1 MGGGSSRAHAGGRTA
16 SLSSSSSSLG
26 PDTKTAKGKN
36 GSGSGR
42 SLTRSSTDQ
51 DLHLENLETFT
62 HQGDFVDDGSRVP
75 PLLGSQL
82 LASLPSQH
90 RAIWNKFFTQA
101 LQDGG
106 RREELSAAAEAACTA
121 LRTSPAHGRGVFDDN
136 AAKPGKHAAVRKAA
150 ANVAEAID
158 AAARALRWCLDAPL
172 AHGLAAAEAEAA
184 ADEHSMWTDMTMTD
198 YAEML
203 AKHLA
208 PAAAQP
214 SSQAQSVRTRALLV
228 RALQALSDA
237 CARTFPAS
245 TGVLQYALPDDCF
258 LSLATCQLLRC
269 LSPFL
274 LDKGRAPAVLLQEFG
289 EVDALLFGPSRQPDH
304 SSPLRDHLAV
314 VDHAGKA
321 LFLNLYIGNRTPL
334 DIVLSRETVFDDLVV
349 ALRDDNG
356 DNDRPLEQPSVL
368 TLRAYFKSEY
378 GKKRVNGQQVEEG
391 EGLGP
396 RKEFYSLAS
405 LDLSSAWRGQ
415 RRLEGSV
422 AAAKGASTVTG
433 RDTRFLRDV
442 QKGMRISLGL
452 GDDNKPHNEAGVV
465 VEVMSDTELRVER
478 RFQSAHA
485 EESAWVASPAQ
496 PLFVYS
502 KTQEAFWFN
511 ASLRQTADLELRF
524 VAAGRMVAAAL
535 AERCKLDTVLSE
547 HVFAQLLT
555 TTTKSSPL
563 EAVYCPTPHDLEHFD
578 AGAAKHVVSAFGAS
592 PAHLRDLIEEADW
605 EGEVVTTA
613 EQYVAR
619 SCRDL
624 MLDQVG
630 WQAAALHR
638 GFQLGVR
645 SEWWQQCRFSPRQLQ
660 MVVCGAT
667 DTTSDFDF
675 RKVFRVV
682 EDPELQQC
690 HPLREALWGTIDSLD
705 RVQKRKLLRFITGVD
720 RLPSAGTEMI
730 KIEMPFMAYS
740 QEEHEKTLLMMP
752 QAHTCDNI
760 LELPN
765 YWQSLKAVRRRGQAD
780 GADDSSDDAAAA
792 ADADLVKELRA
803 IILQKVETAF
813 SLSEGFGL
821 DSAFH

>member
-1 MGGGSSRAHAGGRTA
+1 MGGGSSRAHVTERSA
-16 SLSSSSSSLG
+16 SLG
-26 PDTKTAKGKN
+26 PDTKTAKGGSGGG

-42 SLTRSSTDQ
+42 GLSRSSTDQ

-106 RREELSAAAEAACTA
+106 HREDLSAAAEAACNA
-121 LRTSPAHGRGVFDDN
+121 LRTSPAHGRGVFDDT

-150 ANVAEAID
+150 ANVAEAVD
-158 AAARALRWCLDAPL
+158 AAARVLRWCLDAPL

-184 ADEHSMWTDMTMTD
+184 ADEQSMWTDMTMTD

-203 AKHLA
+203 VKHLG
-208 PAAAQP
+208 AAAQP
-214 SSQAQSVRTRALLV
+214 SNQAQSVRTRALLV
-228 RALQALSDA
+228 RALQAISDA

-258 LSLATCQLLRC
+258 LSLAICQLLRC

-289 EVDALLFGPSRQPDH
+289 EVDALLFGPSGQPDH
-304 SSPLRDHLAV
+304 SSPLQEHLAV

-321 LFLNLYIGNRTPL
+321 LLLNLYIGNRTPL

-349 ALRDDNG
+349 ALRDDSGN
-356 DNDRPLEQPSVL
+356 NDRPLEQPSVV

-378 GKKRVNGQQVEEG
+378 GKKRVNGHQVEEG

-415 RRLEGSV
+415 RRLEGSI

-442 QKGMRISLGL
+442 QKGMRISVGL
-452 GDDNKPHNEAGVV
+452 GDDNKPQNEAGVV
-465 VEVMSDTELRVER
+465 VEVVSDTELRVER
-478 RFQSAHA
+478 RFQSAHV
-485 EESAWVASPAQ
+485 EESAWVSSPAQ

-511 ASLRQTADLELRF
+511 SSLQQTADLELRF

-535 AERCKLDTVLSE
+535 ADRCKLDTVLSE
-547 HVFAQLLT
+547 HIFAQLLT
-555 TTTKSSPL
+555 TTTKSAPL
-563 EAVYCPTPHDLEHFD
+563 EAVYCPTSHDLEHFD

-605 EGEVVTTA
+605 EGEVITTA
-613 EQYVAR
+613 EQYVTR
-619 SCRDL
+619 SCREL

-645 SEWWQQCRFSPRQLQ
+645 SEWWQQCPLSPRQLQ

-690 HPLREALWGTIDSLD
+690 HPLREALWHTIDSLD

-765 YWQSLKAVRRRGQAD
+765 YWQSLKAVRRGQA
-780 GADDSSDDAAAA
+780 GADDSSDDAAAN
-792 ADADLVKELRA
+792 ADLVKELRD
-803 IILQKVETAF
+803 IIRQKVETAF